1 MPHHQ
6 PVVVVTTADQHRFE
20 LIHVPCT
27 DARRCLLLLPG
38 MGLSA
43 RQYIT
48 FARALAERGIE
59 VFIHEWRGVG
69 SSNRRAS
76 RRCSWGYLELLD
88 DIDAARAAVVAR
100 IDGAFVLAGH
110 SLGAQFA
117 CLSAGR
123 SSAVCRALVLIAG
136 GAPYWRVFPGAKR
149 WMMLGVVGLFPLLA
163 AMVGHYPGKRIG
175 FAGREARG
183 VMSDWA
189 RSARDGR
196 YEPGGVDQDLE
207 QGMADLTLPV
217 LAVRMADDW
226 FVPAASFDWLLGKL
240 RRCEIT
246 TTDVAAASSGELSDH
261 YRWMRRPER
270 TVAIIESWLSGHG
283 SQRSAPDAC

>member
-1 MPHHQ
+1 VNTLKDPKNA
-6 PVVVVTTADQHRFE
+6 PKAIAK
-20 LIHVPCT
+20 LGK
-27 DARRCLLLLPG
+27 DAVKTVG
-38 MGLSA
+38 EIGKT
-43 RQYIT
+43 IT
-48 FARALAERGIE
+48 NPKKLAENT
-59 VFIHEWRGVG
+59 VKTVKNVG
-69 SSNRRAS
+69 K
-76 RRCSWGYLELLD
+76 
-88 DIDAARAAVVAR
+88 VAE
-100 IDGAFVLAGH
+100 DV
-110 SLGAQFA
+110 
-117 CLSAGR
+117 
-123 SSAVCRALVLIAG
+123 
-136 GAPYWRVFPGAKR
+136 
-149 WMMLGVVGLFPLLA
+149 
-163 AMVGHYPGKRIG
+163 GKRIG